1 MKKIVAKLVLLS
13 LLAVLIAP
21 IPFAVRSAM
30 AIPGAI
36 TAVDGGRASPQ
47 PVSGDSTD
55 VATSAAPSASAADSP
70 AVVSTPP
77 AAAGGATGAPAT
89 PAPAGNTSAVSDT
102 FNVNQ
107 FLTTKDQKTYV
118 PAGDAATSI
127 DPTQSSGVIIILLK
141 AIDLFVKII
150 GSIALIVFILGAI
163 LTITSEGKE
172 DRLEKGKTAM
182 VYALIGLVITF
193 FSFIIV
199 AFVQSILF

>member
-1 MKKIVAKLVLLS
+1 MKKILAKLILIS
-13 LLAVLIAP
+13 LLVVLMVP
-21 IPFAVRSAM
+21 ISVRAKEP
-30 AIPGAI
+30 AQ
-36 TAVDGGRASPQ
+36 TA
-47 PVSGDSTD
+47 
-55 VATSAAPSASAADSP
+55 P
-70 AVVSTPP
+70 AVP
-77 AAAGGATGAPAT
+77 
-89 PAPAGNTSAVSDT
+89 DT
-102 FNVNQ
+102 FNVNEILKTDGQ
-107 FLTTKDQKTYV
+107 TTHV
-118 PAGDAATSI
+118 PSGADAANA
-127 DPTQSSGVIIILLK
+127 DPTQSSGVVIILLK

>member
-1 MKKIVAKLVLLS
+1 MKKLLAKLVLIS
-13 LLAVLIAP
+13 LLVVLIAP
-21 IPFAVRSAM
+21 FSVGIA
-30 AIPGAI
+30 
-36 TAVDGGRASPQ
+36 RAEE
-47 PVSGDSTD
+47 
-55 VATSAAPSASAADSP
+55 P
-70 AVVSTPP
+70 AVP
-77 AAAGGATGAPAT
+77 
-89 PAPAGNTSAVSDT
+89 DT
-102 FNVNQ
+102 FKVNEI
-107 FLTTKDQKTYV
+107 LKLEDQKSYV
-118 PAGDAATSI
+118 PSKEDAANTA
-127 DPTQSSGVIIILLK
+127 DPTKSSGVVIILLK